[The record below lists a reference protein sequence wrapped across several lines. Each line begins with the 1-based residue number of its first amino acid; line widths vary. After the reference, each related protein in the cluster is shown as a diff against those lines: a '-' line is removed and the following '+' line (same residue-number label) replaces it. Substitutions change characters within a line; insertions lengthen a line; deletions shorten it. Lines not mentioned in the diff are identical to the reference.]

1 MYMPETNSEVSEL
14 EARRAQSF
22 VNFMKSFNSGNP
34 LLPIC
39 DGLLVINESKYNRR
53 RQLQNKLIVNA
64 NSFKDFA
71 TFRYVHWQ
79 F

>member
-1 MYMPETNSEVSEL
+1 MYLPEPNSEVSEL

-39 DGLLVINESKYNRR
+39 DGLLVNNESKYNRR
-53 RQLQNKLIVNA
+53 RQLQNKVIVNA